1 MASIDYL
8 FMAFAPNL
16 TFLFIGRMISGLTGA
31 SATVC
36 MAYVAD
42 ISTDD
47 NRSSNYGLIGAAF
60 GLGFIIGPALGGFL
74 SAYGPE
80 APFLA
85 AAVLNLLNFLFGIFV
100 LPESFPKEKRR
111 AIKLSKLNPLISL
124 KQILKSPIIFSFA
137 VTYFLIQL
145 AGLTH
150 PSVWTLYTEHRFGWS
165 AAQVGVSLTLVGVLM
180 AISQGWFTRIVIPKL
195 GEKKTVM
202 YCAFGNIIAFS
213 LYALAYQGW
222 MIYVVVL
229 FSSLFFVGQPALQ
242 SIATK
247 LVAPNEQ
254 GQLQGSLVSLTSLA
268 SILNPLIVTRLFAH
282 FSDKSG
288 VYVPGAPYFFAAL
301 ISLSAWIVILAFQ
314 FKDSD

>member
-1 MASIDYL
+1 
-8 FMAFAPNL
+8 
-16 TFLFIGRMISGLTGA
+16 
-31 SATVC
+31 
-36 MAYVAD
+36 
-42 ISTDD
+42 
-47 NRSSNYGLIGAAF
+47 
-60 GLGFIIGPALGGFL
+60 
-74 SAYGPE
+74 
-80 APFLA
+80 
-85 AAVLNLLNFLFGIFV
+85 
-100 LPESFPKEKRR
+100 
-111 AIKLSKLNPLISL
+111 
-124 KQILKSPIIFSFA
+124 
-137 VTYFLIQL
+137 
-145 AGLTH
+145 
-150 PSVWTLYTEHRFGWS
+150 
-165 AAQVGVSLTLVGVLM
+165 M

-242 SIATK
+242 SMATK

-282 FSDKSG
+282 FSDNSG

-301 ISLSAWIVILAFQ
+301 ISLSAWIVILTFQ